1 MMSRTLN
8 SVSQAKNRLINIAT
22 LLRDHLQVLG
32 APQPFGRTGV
42 FHCRQTQVIRD
53 IPLHNPGFVL
63 VVSGNKEV
71 LNGAQVT
78 TYSSGQLLL
87 FPAGIT
93 LGITNHPEAGSDYLA
108 VAVTF
113 APDVLERF
121 TKNYGKELDIWAQK
135 PQSIATAS
143 DEFLQLVAQCLQIC
157 VGGVNSALM
166 QTHREEGLLL
176 SLAQSG
182 LAGNFFMLQQTSWQ
196 QKVSSCLAM
205 DISRAWRMEDVATR
219 FACSEATL
227 RRRLEEE
234 QCNFRTLLED
244 VRLTSGL
251 SLLQETDWS
260 ILRIAQTVGYESSSR
275 FSERF
280 RLRFGLSP
288 QELRLTR
295 YQHDEAGETQG

>member
-1 MMSRTLN
+1 MILMGQQKTKGF
-8 SVSQAKNRLINIAT
+8 VSAIANQ
-22 LLRDHLQVLG
+22 LREHLQVLG
-32 APQPFGRTGV
+32 ALQPFGKTGV
-42 FHCRQTQVIRD
+42 FYCRKTQVLRD

-63 VVSGNKEV
+63 VVSGKKEV
-71 LNGAQVT
+71 RRGSQVNGSQVT
-78 TYSSGQLLL
+78 HYQSGQILL

-93 LGITNHPEAGSDYLA
+93 LGITNEPAPESDYLA

-113 APDVLERF
+113 SPEVLERF
-121 TKNYGKELDIWAQK
+121 SKNYGKELDIWAQQ
-135 PQSIATAS
+135 PQFIANAS
-143 DEFLQLVAQCLQIC
+143 DEFLQLVSQCLQIC

-182 LAGNFFMLQQTSWQ
+182 LAGNFFIQQQPSWQ

-205 DISRAWRMEDVATR
+205 DVSRAWRMEDVAAR

-227 RRRLEEE
+227 RRRLEDE
-234 QCNFRTLLED
+234 QCNFRKLLED

-251 SLLQETDWS
+251 SLLQETDWN
-260 ILRIAQTVGYESSSR
+260 ILRVAQTVGYESASR

-295 YQHDEAGETQG
+295 EVNNVKS